1 MTPPLLPFPPSALPF
16 ESTLTS
22 KSQHRKGFDGNLKN
36 CELLELWQYNCDL
49 QKDRDGKLGE
59 NIVCRPVERLFRRCK
74 IERELLWWRRR
85 FGREKEVQSDSRGFG
100 VGCLWLA

>member
-49 QKDRDGKLGE
+49 QKDRDGKVGE

-74 IERELLWWRRR
+74 DRKGTFMVETTIWEGERSA
-85 FGREKEVQSDSRGFG
+85 K
-100 VGCLWLA
+100 